1 MKCCPFCNE
10 ELEEKDAYCPN
21 CSANIEIIRKNFY
34 INGYESLHSIVYYND
49 FFREHLFNYKFGMN
63 KKYIPAFAAIFEEE
77 IKILM
82 KDNKI
87 DYITSV
93 PMNKAKLKKKG
104 FDHMREI
111 LEIIAR
117 DMDLD
122 IYTYEKVQRK
132 EMHKL
137 SFSER
142 SNMSSIFK
150 KGKDVQG
157 KNILIIDDIITTGTT
172 MKDSLRAMKE
182 AGFDKVYGLI
192 LCSRR

>member
-1 MKCCPFCNE
+1 MRYCPFCNE
-10 ELEEKDAYCPN
+10 ELEDKETYCSS
-21 CSANIEIIRKNFY
+21 CSSNIEVIRKRFY

-49 FFREHLFNYKFGMN
+49 FFREHLFSYKFGMQ
-63 KKYIPAFAAIFEEE
+63 KKYIPAFASLYEEE
-77 IKILM
+77 IKLIM

-104 FDHMREI
+104 FDHMYEI
-111 LEIIAR
+111 VKVIASDMNLEVY
-117 DMDLD
+117 L
-122 IYTYEKVQRK
+122 YEKVQK
-132 EMHKL
+132 KDMHKL

-142 SNMSSIFK
+142 TNIHGIFK

>member
-1 MKCCPFCNE
+1 MKYCPFCNE
-10 ELEEKDAYCPN
+10 ELEEKLAYCSS
-21 CSANIEIIRKNFY
+21 CMANIELIRKRFY
-34 INGYESLHSIVYYND
+34 INGYESLESIVYYND

-63 KKYIPAFAAIFEEE
+63 KKYLPAFASIFEEE
-77 IKILM
+77 IKLLM

-93 PMNKAKLKKKG
+93 PMNKEKLKKKG

-111 LEIIAR
+111 LKLIAK
-117 DMDLD
+117 DMNLE
-122 IYTYEKVQRK
+122 IYTYEKSQVK
-132 EMHKL
+132 DMHKL

-142 SNMSSIFK
+142 TKIRDIFK
-150 KGKDVQG
+150 KGADVNN

>member
-1 MKCCPFCNE
+1 MRYCPFCNE
-10 ELEEKDAYCPN
+10 ELEEKDAYCSN
-21 CSANIEIIRKNFY
+21 CKANIELIHKRFY
-34 INGYESLHSIVYYND
+34 INGYESLQSIVYYND

-63 KKYIPAFAAIFEEE
+63 KKYLPAFAAIFEEE
-77 IKILM
+77 IKRIM

-93 PMNKAKLKKKG
+93 PMNKDKLKKKG

-111 LEIIAR
+111 LKLIAK
-117 DMDLD
+117 DIDLKM
-122 IYTYEKVQRK
+122 YSYEKAEVK
-132 EMHKL
+132 DMHKL

-142 SNMSSIFK
+142 TNIRGIFK
-150 KGKDVQG
+150 KGADVNN

>member
-1 MKCCPFCNE
+1 MNYCPFCNE
-10 ELEEKDAYCPN
+10 ELEEKDAYCSS
-21 CSANIEIIRKNFY
+21 CKANIELIHKRFY
-34 INGYESLHSIVYYND
+34 INGYESLESIVYYND
-49 FFREHLFNYKFGMN
+49 FFREHLFNYKFGIN
-63 KKYIPAFAAIFEEE
+63 KKYLPAFAAIFEEE
-77 IKILM
+77 IKRLM

-93 PMNKAKLKKKG
+93 PMNKDKLKKKG

-111 LEIIAR
+111 LKLIAK
-117 DMDLD
+117 DMDLEM
-122 IYTYEKVQRK
+122 YSYEKAEVK
-132 EMHKL
+132 DMHKL

-142 SNMSSIFK
+142 TNIRGIFK
-150 KGKDVQG
+150 KGTDVNN